1 MPRGKRKNV
10 DQAENV
16 GPDGTCT
23 TAEVPTA
30 AVLSAA
36 AEQQQTFDASYVEEL
51 LEGIS
56 EEGEFSRLLTTNSTP
71 RLLYD
76 VSRGNTS
83 PHAHFVLSSRCECP
97 PFTAVS
103 PNPGAAFKTTVEKR
117 CNGIQQ
123 LADHKKKQLNLIFR
137 EAMMRVKKGVKRM
150 KVQDFVAEHGPL
162 PFVESSASS
171 GGAGGDEDEEQDV
184 LQTAVKG
191 GRNKGKGKAPAS
203 SKKAK
208 NAMAPPAP
216 SAATSSTSSSSS
228 SSSSAHVVAATPRA
242 SRSQLPMATPKFDP
256 ANMTAETPGLRSMK
270 DGEVMMSVNGSPIAF
285 DRKVV
290 LTAVK
295 DGTKAANGGKGFE
308 VNVLGDTM
316 RLGSPSAA
324 NKVQNDPAMQE
335 TLLEMKRQM
344 DALLGTVGVSTA
356 DC

>member
-123 LADHKKKQLNLIFR
+123 LADHKKKQQPGTGGPTEREENEEKRFPMTIFLR
-137 EAMMRVKKGVKRM
+137 RCLFPEFRCLFRAQPRV
-150 KVQDFVAEHGPL
+150 
-162 PFVESSASS
+162 SSPYSN
-171 GGAGGDEDEEQDV
+171 
-184 LQTAVKG
+184 
-191 GRNKGKGKAPAS
+191 RRRRP
-203 SKKAK
+203 
-208 NAMAPPAP
+208 
-216 SAATSSTSSSSS
+216 
-228 SSSSAHVVAATPRA
+228 
-242 SRSQLPMATPKFDP
+242 
-256 ANMTAETPGLRSMK
+256 
-270 DGEVMMSVNGSPIAF
+270 
-285 DRKVV
+285 
-290 LTAVK
+290 
-295 DGTKAANGGKGFE
+295 
-308 VNVLGDTM
+308 
-316 RLGSPSAA
+316 
-324 NKVQNDPAMQE
+324 
-335 TLLEMKRQM
+335 
-344 DALLGTVGVSTA
+344 
-356 DC
+356 